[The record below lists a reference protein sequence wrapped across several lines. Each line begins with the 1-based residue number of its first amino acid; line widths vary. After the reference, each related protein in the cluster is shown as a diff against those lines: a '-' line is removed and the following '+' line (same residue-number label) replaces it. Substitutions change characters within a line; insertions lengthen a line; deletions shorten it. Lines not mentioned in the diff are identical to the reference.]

1 MSKTTNSDEN
11 DKNKKNDKIINEFF
25 EFSEFDYQ
33 VKKIFDPNYPVNY
46 EKIVQFFDPQNQQ
59 NNISSRA
66 KLKFEI
72 LKATDFENGEL
83 NKSEPVIHLKTIDIK
98 DDIKHHNYLNLVD
111 PETGAGSKLN
121 LKNIIPAGFDKQF
134 CFSIKITTI
143 SKRYSESVPLS
154 YFDYEPKDYRRSSYA
169 RTALS
174 DTVGISINMNEK
186 HKLVEMPSYEW
197 LDFNDVGG
205 FNIEMQIKLMNLK
218 TNKVIREKKL
228 KQINYEE
235 YLFAKLHLKNIYR
248 YGFPVVL
255 GKHYLSYMGS
265 DGITL
270 LDRDNFD
277 NVYFQ
282 KFKNHSY
289 RKILY
294 LNKKGNFLI
303 SGSCYPPMFILKL
316 KEDKTFK
323 ITPINEIENNGNYA
337 ITVDEKG
344 KYIFFVDSPRFFP
357 HGDKKLKIYDL
368 EQKEIIL
375 ELSLEKQII
384 NLAYDD
390 SQKILL
396 LLDENYQ
403 IHALQLNS
411 SHPGSGVIGE

>member
-1 MSKTTNSDEN
+1 
-11 DKNKKNDKIINEFF
+11 
-25 EFSEFDYQ
+25 
-33 VKKIFDPNYPVNY
+33 
-46 EKIVQFFDPQNQQ
+46 
-59 NNISSRA
+59 
-66 KLKFEI
+66 
-72 LKATDFENGEL
+72 
-83 NKSEPVIHLKTIDIK
+83 
-98 DDIKHHNYLNLVD
+98 
-111 PETGAGSKLN
+111 
-121 LKNIIPAGFDKQF
+121 
-134 CFSIKITTI
+134 
-143 SKRYSESVPLS
+143 
-154 YFDYEPKDYRRSSYA
+154 
-169 RTALS
+169 
-174 DTVGISINMNEK
+174 
-186 HKLVEMPSYEW
+186 
-197 LDFNDVGG
+197 
-205 FNIEMQIKLMNLK
+205 
-218 TNKVIREKKL
+218 
-228 KQINYEE
+228 
-235 YLFAKLHLKNIYR
+235 LHLKNIYR

-282 KFKNHSY
+282 TFKNHSY